1 MTPDQFFAKFA
12 LFADTPNAVAK
23 MRELILN
30 LAVRGKLV
38 PQDVHEDSPAEL
50 YRRIT
55 AEKERLVAAKS
66 IRKEEQLDVIV
77 AEEELFTIPDSWIW
91 VRCGGLCY
99 PISSGTTPPQS
110 VFSETNGIPFLKVYN
125 IRNQSVDFEYK
136 NQFID
141 SDYHEIKMKRSIL
154 RPGDVIMN
162 IVCPPLGK
170 VAIVPAYYTEWNC
183 NQAIVFFRPIEPLLA
198 KYIYIFIRE
207 GSFLKNIQLIGSAG
221 QDNISV
227 TKCKNIPIALPPLAE
242 QKRIVAKVDELMAL
256 CDQLES
262 QQKQRETKKAPL
274 VQAALTRFT
283 DAPTPSNLE
292 FLFHKSY
299 AIDPAE
305 LRKTI
310 LTLAVTGRIVT
321 QDYTDESAH
330 DMLLRM
336 SLSNGVDDGVRNKFL
351 DVDLPQ
357 NWTKILFEE
366 VAQIASGVTLGR
378 KLGDR
383 RTVTL
388 PYLRVANV
396 KRGEIDISDVKTVAI
411 GEDEIERF
419 ALRAG
424 DLLMIEGGDW
434 DKVGRAA
441 IWRGEIPNC
450 LHQNHVFR
458 VRMRTSELLPVWFE
472 RYINSPIG
480 RRYFENAAKQTTNLA
495 SINMR
500 QVRACPIPLPP
511 LAEQKRIVAKVEE
524 LMSLV

>member
-12 LFADTPNAVAK
+12 LLSETPNAVAK
-23 MRELILN
+23 MRELILD
-30 LAVRGKLV
+30 LALSGRLCDGEIASLQHKRIPLEKVASFINGDRGKNYPSAVHRTTDGV
-38 PQDVHEDSPAEL
+38 PFVNAGHLKNGDICTEDMDYISEERFEL
-50 YRRIT
+50 LGGG
-55 AEKERLVAAKS
+55 KF
-66 IRKEEQLDVIV
+66 QL
-77 AEEELFTIPDSWIW
+77 
-91 VRCGGLCY
+91 
-99 PISSGTTPPQS
+99 
-110 VFSETNGIPFLKVYN
+110 
-125 IRNQSVDFEYK
+125 
-136 NQFID
+136 
-141 SDYHEIKMKRSIL
+141 
-154 RPGDVIMN
+154 GDVIY
-162 IVCPPLGK
+162 CLRGSLGK
-170 VAIVPAYYTEWNC
+170 CAVVRHLPRGAIASSLLIMRPHDDVLAEFLYYFLVSPSG
-183 NQAIVFFRPIEPLLA
+183 IRMIK
-198 KYIYIFIRE
+198 KYD
-207 GSFLKNIQLIGSAG
+207 NGSA
-221 QDNISV
+221 QPNLSATNV
-227 TKCKNIPIALPPLAE
+227 KKFLLPLPPLAE

-262 QQKQRETKKAPL
+262 QQKQRETKKATL

>member
-1 MTPDQFFAKFA
+1 
-12 LFADTPNAVAK
+12 
-23 MRELILN
+23 
-30 LAVRGKLV
+30 
-38 PQDVHEDSPAEL
+38 
-50 YRRIT
+50 
-55 AEKERLVAAKS
+55 
-66 IRKEEQLDVIV
+66 
-77 AEEELFTIPDSWIW
+77 
-91 VRCGGLCY
+91 
-99 PISSGTTPPQS
+99 
-110 VFSETNGIPFLKVYN
+110 
-125 IRNQSVDFEYK
+125 
-136 NQFID
+136 
-141 SDYHEIKMKRSIL
+141 
-154 RPGDVIMN
+154 
-162 IVCPPLGK
+162 
-170 VAIVPAYYTEWNC
+170 
-183 NQAIVFFRPIEPLLA
+183 
-198 KYIYIFIRE
+198 
-207 GSFLKNIQLIGSAG
+207 
-221 QDNISV
+221 
-227 TKCKNIPIALPPLAE
+227 
-242 QKRIVAKVDELMAL
+242 VAKVDELMAL

-262 QQKQRETKKAPL
+262 QQKQRETKKATL

-283 DAPTPSNLE
+283 DAPTPVNLE

-299 AIDPAE
+299 AIEPAE

-472 RYINSPIG
+472 CYINSPIG

-500 QVRACPIPLPP
+500 QVRACPILLPP
-511 LAEQKRIVAKVEE
+511 LAEQKRIVAKVDE
-524 LMSLV
+524 LMALVDKLEAQLAASRDAGAKLIEAVVAAIAGPEGSGPGESVLEPVAAFDRRHRASPGARCGHLPDPARRRGSRKARGGSGTAATVLAVTAVHRAPARQGLS